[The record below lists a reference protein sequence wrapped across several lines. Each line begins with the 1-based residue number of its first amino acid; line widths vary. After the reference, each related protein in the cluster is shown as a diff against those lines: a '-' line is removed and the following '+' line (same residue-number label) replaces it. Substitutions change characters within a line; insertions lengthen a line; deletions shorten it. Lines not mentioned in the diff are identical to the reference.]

1 MRSRSVHQEAQIRGA
16 RVARVLGV
24 LCALASC
31 TPSGASKQRES
42 AESSGEEAGSGT
54 AKAGMAT
61 RRLTRTQYDR
71 AVRDLVLTS
80 LPGAEG
86 EAALQEIGAW
96 LASVPIDTVTPDA
109 PFASMDRTISQ
120 EHVSTYFRVGE
131 AVAGALTSSEAR
143 TRAVLACPAGQA
155 GDEACIRAFIERFAR
170 RAFRSPAT
178 REELAVLRDTYSFRT
193 LEAEGVRNVITL
205 VLNSPRFLYQLA
217 LDAQGAPPVLSG
229 YELAGKLA
237 LLFWQTLPDDR
248 LLDAA
253 ARGELDDPAGY
264 ERAVDQVLADP
275 RSDAGLGVF
284 VREWLDLEAL
294 RNLDTLA
301 GDPVFRAFAGPN
313 VPSAA
318 LRGEMIREVV
328 DSFSYHFDRDD
339 SYAAWFQ
346 SPYSFALSPELAGLY
361 GTAPWNGQGE
371 PPRFRPGERAGL
383 ITRAALLATGTANT
397 RPIMKGVFLRKRVL
411 CDHLDPPLT
420 SQANSPPQL
429 SPTLTTRE
437 VVEALTEQEGTACAS
452 CHKYQINPLGF
463 LTESYD
469 ALGRFRSE
477 QVLLSATGEVLG
489 KKPVRTAGVPR
500 IEVSDTRPVRDAS
513 ELAARMLENGKAQDC
528 FSRQFMRFALGRE
541 PTTAADEQ
549 LRAALTR
556 ALREQHGLR
565 SVLRSY
571 ALSDTFKSRLP
582 ETTP

>member
-1 MRSRSVHQEAQIRGA
+1 MA
-16 RVARVLGV
+16 RALGL
-24 LCALASC
+24 LCALASWTVASC
-31 TPSGASKQRES
+31 TPSSASKQRES
-42 AESSGEEAGSGT
+42 AESSGEEAGDG
-54 AKAGMAT
+54 AARKGMAT

-86 EAALQEIGAW
+86 EAVLQEVSSW
-96 LASVPIDTVTPDA
+96 LASVPIDTVSPDA

-131 AVAGALTSSEAR
+131 AVAGAMTANQAR
-143 TRAVLACPAGQA
+143 SMAVLACTAGA
-155 GDEACIRAFIERFAR
+155 DDEACIHAFIERFAR

-178 REELAVLRDTYSFRT
+178 PEELAVLRDTYSFRT

-205 VLNSPRFLYQLA
+205 VLNSPRFLYELA
-217 LDAQGAPPVLSG
+217 LDADGAPRALNG

-253 ARGELDDPAGY
+253 ARGELDQAAGY

-275 RSDAGLGVF
+275 RADAGLGVF

-301 GDPVFRAFAGPN
+301 GDPLFRAFAGPN

-339 SYAAWFQ
+339 SYAAWFE
-346 SPYSFALSPELAGLY
+346 SPYSFALTPELAGLY
-361 GTAPWNGQGE
+361 GTAAWNGQGE

-463 LTESYD
+463 VTESYD

-477 QVLLSATGEVLG
+477 QVLLSPTGDVLG
-489 KKPVRTAGVPR
+489 KKPVHTEGVPR
-500 IEVSDTRPVRDAS
+500 IEVSDTRAVHSAS
-513 ELAARMLENGKAQDC
+513 ELSARMLENGKAQEC
-528 FSRQFMRFALGRE
+528 FARQFMRFALGRE
-541 PTTAADEQ
+541 PATRHDDEA
-549 LRAALTR
+549 RAALTQ
-556 ALREQHGLR
+556 ALRNKRGMR

-571 ALSDTFKSRLP
+571 ALSDTFKTRLP
-582 ETTP
+582 ESAP